1 MSKSKS
7 SSNGCLTC
15 LIGVIIILYIF
26 GNAIYYAGR
35 QMISIYT
42 QDPDQAEVE
51 STQTLSIK

>member
-1 MSKSKS
+1 MSMSKSR
-7 SSNGCLTC
+7 SNGCLTC
-15 LIGVIIILYIF
+15 LIAVIIILYIF

-42 QDPDQAEVE
+42 QNPDQAKVE